1 MARGKYVNPT
11 ERGQVKILRREGLSF
26 SQIAGRLSLSKTAVI
41 QAMKHVETYNTTADK
56 KRVKYKRKTKPHL
69 DRVIH
74 RISEADRHK
83 TAVDI
88 HTEMSNHP
96 DFNISVRTVQRR
108 LGEYGL
114 QGRVA
119 RKKPYISPK
128 NRLARLEFARRHIH
142 WTPEQWNKVL
152 FSDESKFNRLGSDGK
167 AYVRRR
173 PGEEFRR
180 PSFTTGTVKGGGG
193 SLLFWGAMGRRGPGP
208 IHVINGIMN
217 APMYVEIMNDIMLPY
232 ARREMGRGWILQQD
246 NDPKHTSKVAKEW
259 FSSKRVDVMKWPAQS
274 PDLNPIET
282 LWNDV
287 NAAVKKEKPK
297 NLGELEAVVKTM
309 WPQISQERC
318 ARLIDSMPR
327 RLAEVIKNHGYS
339 TSY

>member
-11 ERGQVKILRREGLSF
+11 EREQVKILRREGFSF

-128 NRLARLEFARRHIH
+128 NRAWLV
-142 WTPEQWNKVL
+142 W
-152 FSDESKFNRLGSDGK
+152 
-167 AYVRRR
+167 
-173 PGEEFRR
+173 
-180 PSFTTGTVKGGGG
+180 
-193 SLLFWGAMGRRGPGP
+193 SLLVTISTGLLS
-208 IHVINGIMN
+208 NGTRSSFLMSQN
-217 APMYVEIMNDIMLPY
+217 STALALTEKPMCAADPERNSVHPALLALLKVVVVHFCSGELWDDVDQDPFMSSMESRMLPCTW
-232 ARREMGRGWILQQD
+232 R
-246 NDPKHTSKVAKEW
+246 S
-259 FSSKRVDVMKWPAQS
+259 
-274 PDLNPIET
+274 
-282 LWNDV
+282 
-287 NAAVKKEKPK
+287 
-297 NLGELEAVVKTM
+297 
-309 WPQISQERC
+309 
-318 ARLIDSMPR
+318 
-327 RLAEVIKNHGYS
+327 
-339 TSY
+339 